1 MHPLIAVEKIV
12 DNSIACNYCN
22 NTMKIIELKVTRIG
36 NSRGIRIPA
45 DTLRRYNIAG
55 GVLMEER
62 TEGIF
67 LHSKLPEVDKLSW
80 DDTAREMAEN
90 REDWGEWDVAVSD
103 GLEGI
108 SWESKI
114 HGVAENR
121 ATYKSIPS
129 RGRHKAEEKDVQN
142 EKRSENSCS
151 ADIGG

>member
-1 MHPLIAVEKIV
+1 
-12 DNSIACNYCN
+12 
-22 NTMKIIELKVTRIG
+22 MKIIELKVTRIG

-90 REDWGEWDVAVSD
+90 REDWGEWDAAVSD
-103 GLEGI
+103 GLDGV
-108 SWESKI
+108 SWESNI
-114 HGVAENR
+114 RGVAEKR
-121 ATYKSIPS
+121 ASYKSTPG
-129 RGRHKAEEKDVQN
+129 RGRH
-142 EKRSENSCS
+142 RSKKGRAS
-151 ADIGG
+151 